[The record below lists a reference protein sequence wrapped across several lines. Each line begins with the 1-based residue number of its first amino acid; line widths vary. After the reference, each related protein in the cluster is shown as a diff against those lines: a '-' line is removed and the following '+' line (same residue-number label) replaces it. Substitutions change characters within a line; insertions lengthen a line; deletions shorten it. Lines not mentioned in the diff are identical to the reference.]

1 MYLKIFL
8 KNYVIIR
15 SDASPFDDNLTAIKQ
30 NLTNWGTNVIRE
42 MNRIGMLIDISHVS
56 HGVMHAVLDV
66 TEAPVIF
73 SHSSSFTV
81 KNHHRN
87 VKDDV
92 LRRLKIND
100 GIIMVN
106 FYTVFIGGNES
117 ITDVIS

>member
-1 MYLKIFL
+1 MCY
-8 KNYVIIR
+8 YR
-15 SDASPFDDNLTAIKQ
+15 SDASPIDDNPTAVKQ

-42 MNRIGMLIDISHVS
+42 MNRLGMLIDISHVS

-66 TEAPVIF
+66 SEAPVIF
-73 SHSSSFTV
+73 SHSSSYTI

-92 LRRLKIND
+92 LRRLKINN